1 MNKYH
6 NKKTVLDGI
15 KFDSTKEAN
24 RYAELTLMS
33 KAGAISRL
41 ELQPRFEL
49 LPAFELRGKKYRK
62 CEYVAD
68 FGYFED
74 GVYIIEDVKS
84 AFTKKNP
91 LYQLKKKMLLRL
103 LSTVDGIQEV
113 LSKQPL
119 RLATTYVR
127 FVEYD

>member
-1 MNKYH
+1 MSKYH

-15 KFDSTKEAN
+15 EFDSKKEAN
-24 RYAELTLMS
+24 RYAELKLMER
-33 KAGAISRL
+33 AGALCNI

-49 LPAFELRGKKYRK
+49 LPTFEFKGKKYRK

-68 FGYFED
+68 FGYFE
-74 GVYIIEDVKS
+74 GTCYVIEDVKS
-84 AFTKKNP
+84 AFTKKDP
-91 LYQLKKKMLLRL
+91 VYRIKKKMLLHL

-113 LSKQPL
+113 LSKHPL
-119 RLATTYVR
+119 RLATTHVK